1 MAYSANKR
9 QKVKKEEGR
18 KEAGASKKVGKKS
31 IFASL
36 PGGLHQT
43 NNFTQKERPFQAK
56 AILKAAFP
64 EIWCQDTNS
73 QAISRQHL
81 NFQILFS
88 HGFCHQNAFR

>member
-18 KEAGASKKVGKKS
+18 KQASKKVGKKS

-56 AILKAAFP
+56 AILVVSSSSGLL
-64 EIWCQDTNS
+64 DGSNS
-73 QAISRQHL
+73 
-81 NFQILFS
+81 
-88 HGFCHQNAFR
+88 

>member
-56 AILKAAFP
+56 AIVLVVAVFLMVVVIHSTLK
-64 EIWCQDTNS
+64 IGK
-73 QAISRQHL
+73 
-81 NFQILFS
+81 ILCCF
-88 HGFCHQNAFR
+88 